1 MPSTAA
7 LRARTDDQPFGGE
20 PQPARARGKALA
32 ADLSDLVGV
41 LTQAAAGDGP
51 APTLRIEIALDAAT
65 VAALVGAVFAGLR
78 HRDIAL
84 ALGLPMFS
92 DEVESSLGCASA
104 TRKSFQR
111 AGLPAVR
118 IDGKSDPRF
127 FPEEIREWFLSQRVS
142 LAPRER
148 GRPRK
153 RPGSS

>member
-7 LRARTDDQPFGGE
+7 LRARTDDQPSGGE

-32 ADLSDLVGV
+32 VDLSDVVGA
-41 LTQAAAGDGP
+41 LTRAAGDGP
-51 APTLRIEIALDAAT
+51 AATLRIEIALDAGT
-65 VAALVGAVFAGLR
+65 VEALIGAVFAGLR

-92 DEVESSLGCASA
+92 DEVENSLGCGSA

-127 FPEEIREWFLSQRVS
+127 FPEEIRRWFLNQRVS
-142 LAPRER
+142 FAARGR
-148 GRPRK
+148 GRPPK
-153 RPGSS
+153 QPGSS